1 MASEHAPCSSMVGEI
16 FGRGTGYP
24 SALSISLGAIDEHRA
39 ALQVPFYRPM
49 FAGLQPLAVLLSYGE
64 KQNGLTAC
72 SSPYLTRNVGDFPC

>member
-16 FGRGTGYP
+16 FSRGTGYP

-49 FAGLQPLAVLLSYGE
+49 FAGLQPLAALLSYGE
-64 KQNGLTAC
+64 KQKWPHG
-72 SSPYLTRNVGDFPC
+72 VQFPLPNAECG